1 METLILAISGLTLG
15 ATYALVALGFHLVY
29 RAVDVLDFGQGDKVV
44 LGGLIG
50 LSLTQIDLPLPLV
63 FVIVVA
69 AGLLAG
75 MVYDQV
81 VVGPALRR
89 GPDAAVI
96 ATVGA
101 LLVMGSGHVLIWGAA
116 GKSFPPLIDGTV
128 SIGGSDVAVQEFL
141 VWGVV
146 AVVVV
151 AVMLFLSRSRTGQA
165 MVAAASDGLAAQAVG
180 IDVRR
185 TRMIAMAL
193 AFSLAALAGVLI
205 APITLAGGTI
215 GAALT
220 LKAFTGAILGG
231 LESTYGVVVG
241 ALALGVFESVLGGQV
256 PYTYRDPIVFS
267 VLIVVLLFL
276 PQGIFGRRARAV

>member
-1 METLILAISGLTLG
+1 METLILAISGVTLG
-15 ATYALVALGFHLVY
+15 ATYALVALGFHLIY

-44 LGGLIG
+44 LGGLVG
-50 LSLTQIDLPLPLV
+50 LSLVRADLPMPVV
-63 FVIVVA
+63 FVLVVLVGLA
-69 AGLLAG
+69 AGMA
-75 MVYDQV
+75 YDAV

-116 GKSFPPLIDGTV
+116 GQPFPPLVDGTV
-128 SIGGSDVAVQEFL
+128 TIGGSEVAIQEFV

-146 AVVVV
+146 GAVVV
-151 AVMLFLSRSRTGQA
+151 AVILFLSRSRTGRA
-165 MVAAASDGLAAQAVG
+165 MVAAASDGMAATAVG

-185 TRMIAMAL
+185 TRIIAAAL
-193 AFSLAALAGVLI
+193 AFGLAALAGVLI

-220 LKAFTGAILGG
+220 LKGFTGAILGG
-231 LESTYGVVVG
+231 LESTYGVLVG

-276 PQGIFGRRARAV
+276 PQGIFGRRRRTV